1 MAKKKRDEVLS
12 MSPLAS
18 PRTPPP
24 PAVDRAARAAFK
36 TGAIQPSTSDVQ
48 TSKSDVQRLNAGNAP
63 GRRKRGLVLRADGTA
78 LRHVAAYLP
87 PALFQ
92 RLRDHADDHGQTVS
106 EVMVDAVRRL
116 LDAQDAS

>member
-36 TGAIQPSTSDVQ
+36 TGAIQPSTSN
-48 TSKSDVQRLNAGNAP
+48 VQRLNTGNAP